1 MLRSVVMVAIKTRVR
16 KEEQQAATN
25 IMVGIFRSIRNSLDN
40 TDSKLF
46 ACIG

>member
-25 IMVGIFRSIRNSLDN
+25 IMVGIFRSIDIVLITQTVS
-40 TDSKLF
+40 
-46 ACIG
+46 